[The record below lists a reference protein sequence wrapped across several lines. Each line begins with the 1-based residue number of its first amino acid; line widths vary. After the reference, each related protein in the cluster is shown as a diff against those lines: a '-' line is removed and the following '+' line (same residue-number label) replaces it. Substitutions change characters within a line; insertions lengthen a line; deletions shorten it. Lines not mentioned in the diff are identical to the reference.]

1 MAGVSTSTV
10 ETFLSTTFSTGVN
23 QMLYVLG
30 EIWPYLI
37 TVAIVW
43 IFWRVG
49 RSFFRG

>member
-1 MAGVSTSTV
+1 MPIATSTL
-10 ETFLSTTFSTGVN
+10 ETFLSDTFTTGIN

-37 TVAIVW
+37 TVAVLY
-43 IFWRVG
+43 IFWNVG